1 MDQGVTMCGMPKTLI
16 EEKVAIFEPFMGKQV
31 KIKITVVEQGGVY
44 RQPLQIIV
52 LAGRLI
58 GVEGDVSRS
67 MVNVA
72 LDTMQVYGKADPLTL
87 NFGDSPM
94 PKVEIEALEW
104 QR

>member
-1 MDQGVTMCGMPKTLI
+1 MTKTLI
-16 EEKVAIFEPFMGKQV
+16 EEKVAIFEPFMGKEV
-31 KIKITVVEQGGVY
+31 KIKVTILDG
-44 RQPLQIIV
+44 RQLLSRPLQIIV

-72 LDTMQVYGKADPLTL
+72 LDTMQVYGKAEPLPL

-94 PKVEIEALEW
+94 PKVEIEDL
-104 QR
+104 R